1 MTRRREAAESLTAA
15 GAQAVVADVLDR
27 ADLLRALK
35 GISADAVIHELTVL
49 KTAPARH
56 RGMAVT
62 DRLRIDGTANLLAAA
77 ETTGATTF
85 VTQSMV
91 FGYGYRDHGDRI
103 LTEAEPF
110 GRPAGNA
117 GDPHVAAMASTEQQA
132 FTAPVGIALRYG
144 LFYGGDAEE
153 KRAQLAKRGIPVA
166 KGGLL
171 GWIHHA
177 DAAAATVPALEH
189 GRAGNAYNIVD
200 DEPATWKDVFTAT
213 AKALD
218 APSPRTLPRWVLRL
232 AAPYVTSFAF
242 DTSMRVSNAKAKA
255 ELGWSPKYP
264 TFREGIAAS
273 G

>member
-166 KGGLL
+166 KGG
-171 GWIHHA
+171 
-177 DAAAATVPALEH
+177 PA
-189 GRAGNAYNIVD
+189 GVDSPCRRRRGYRRRAG
-200 DEPATWKDVFTAT
+200 TR
-213 AKALD
+213 
-218 APSPRTLPRWVLRL
+218 SR
-232 AAPYVTSFAF
+232 
-242 DTSMRVSNAKAKA
+242 
-255 ELGWSPKYP
+255 G
-264 TFREGIAAS
+264 
-273 G
+273 